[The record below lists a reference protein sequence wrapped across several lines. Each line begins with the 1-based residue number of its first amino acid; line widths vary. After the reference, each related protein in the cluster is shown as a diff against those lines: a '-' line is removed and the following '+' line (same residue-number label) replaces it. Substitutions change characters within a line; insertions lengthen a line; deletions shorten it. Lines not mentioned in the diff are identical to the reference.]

1 MARELARLPKFK
13 KKETLPKAGPEDELP
28 FAQVVRRGET
38 RWLTDHFKGRAEN
51 CSVVL
56 NLPAGG
62 LGKRPRPDEGFNP
75 PLPARKRARVE
86 KAEPETG
93 LAPSE

>member
-13 KKETLPKAGPEDELP
+13 KKETLPEAGPDELP
-28 FAQVVRRGET
+28 FAQVVRCGEA

-62 LGKRPRPDEGFNP
+62 LGKRPRPDEGFIL
-75 PLPARKRARVE
+75 PLPAPKRARVE
-86 KAEPETG
+86 EAEPETG